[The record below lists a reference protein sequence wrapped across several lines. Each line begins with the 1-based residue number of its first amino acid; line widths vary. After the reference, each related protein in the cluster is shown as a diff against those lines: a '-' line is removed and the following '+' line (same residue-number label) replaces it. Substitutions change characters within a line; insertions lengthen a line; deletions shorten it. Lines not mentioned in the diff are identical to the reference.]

1 MKVNLEKEDLVRLI
15 CGSDVP
21 EKYVRSCL
29 DKGLIKDVS
38 DFHDGGPIYQWCCT
52 KLMKRNERKLIIIYE
67 NIVGRKIVD
76 TYKKPDGDMSEL
88 EYAIHRR
95 LNLLNGEEMTTDELM
110 AETKG
115 MAAELTDIF
124 KKNAEIK

>member
-1 MKVNLEKEDLVRLI
+1 MKVNLTKEDLVRLI

-21 EKYVRSCL
+21 EKYVSSCL
-29 DKGLIKDVS
+29 HKGLIKDVS
-38 DFHDGGPIYQWCCT
+38 EVHDGGPIYQWCWT
-52 KLMKRNERKLIIIYE
+52 KLMKRDEKKLIIIYE

-76 TYKKPDGDMSEL
+76 NYKKPEGDMSEL
-88 EYAIHRR
+88 EIAIHRR